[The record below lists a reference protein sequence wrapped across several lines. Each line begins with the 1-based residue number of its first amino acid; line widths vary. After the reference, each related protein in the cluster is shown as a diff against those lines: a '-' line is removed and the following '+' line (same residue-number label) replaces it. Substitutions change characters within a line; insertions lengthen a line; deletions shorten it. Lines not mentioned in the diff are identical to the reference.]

1 MAVAAPTAAP
11 GQFAADLAGVQ
22 KLKLGYLMGI
32 LGGIISLIAGI
43 VNSAII
49 GPAIA
54 AAEVNALLGT
64 GGSTSVNISNGL
76 IYAYMG
82 LGAAGPAVMV
92 LAFLFVYLGFS
103 KLKTVE
109 SHFSTASLLSLLG
122 VIGAVL
128 LLAGNVLS
136 ATYVLT
142 FLNCLNA
149 SSAVFTTCY
158 NSYIAAAVTATAL
171 TGGGAL
177 LLFLG
182 FIGNVLG
189 NLKAK
194 DRYAEPRLKIG
205 AILLLFWIGTI
216 LLFIDY
222 GKIEAKLKQGF
233 TPQTMVAAPM
243 MVVAAPQPIYGYGAP
258 PAQAPPPAYGQP
270 PAAAPP
276 YGAPPAQ
283 TAYQA
288 PPAYQ
293 SPPAYQAPPAQQ
305 AYQAPPQQQPAYQ
318 QPPAAQPAPA
328 YGAQP
333 SYAAPA
339 AAAPAAAPAP
349 AATGGAPSCTSCGK
363 PTTFVPQYN
372 RYYCY
377 GCAQYA

>member
-43 VNSAII
+43 VNTILI
-49 GPAIA
+49 GPAVA
-54 AAEVNALLGT
+54 AAEYNAVLGT

-128 LLAGNVLS
+128 LLVGNVLS

-142 FLNCLNA
+142 LINCLSA

-158 NSYIAAAVTATAL
+158 NSYIAAVVTATAL
-171 TGGGAL
+171 IGGGAL

-222 GKIEAKLKQGF
+222 GNIEAKLKQGF

-243 MVVAAPQPIYGYGAP
+243 MVVAAPQPIYGYAAP
-258 PAQAPPPAYGQP
+258 PAQAPPPA
-270 PAAAPP
+270 

-349 AATGGAPSCTSCGK
+349 AATGGAPSCKSCGK

-372 RYYCY
+372 RYYWY